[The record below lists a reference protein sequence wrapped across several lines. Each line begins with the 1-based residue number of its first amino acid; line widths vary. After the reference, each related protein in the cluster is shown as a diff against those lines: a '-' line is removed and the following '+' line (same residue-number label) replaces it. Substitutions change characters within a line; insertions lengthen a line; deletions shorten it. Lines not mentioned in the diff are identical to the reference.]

1 MKLLW
6 VVEMKIGDNWKPVVK
21 VGVGLNRADARDEKK
36 CWDYENP
43 TDTFRV
49 VKYACIGG

>member
-6 VVEMKIGDNWKPVVK
+6 VVEMKIGDNWEPT
-21 VGVGLNRADARDEKK
+21 VGVGLTRADARWEKK
-36 CWDYENP
+36 CWEGGNP

-49 VKYACIGG
+49 VKYERTWGEG